1 MRVRPVWLAAAAMSL
16 VMAAGAQA
24 QDTEAPPAEEMTPQE
39 RFVEL
44 HGAVVA
50 YERCTGIHFDEQQ
63 AMALNQRIREL
74 IGESFGAGATLQLI
88 YDAREAMT
96 RRVTSE
102 GCGGDRVT
110 DALTLFE
117 TNLADAVSMAGSQ

>member
-1 MRVRPVWLAAAAMSL
+1 MRIRAGWLTAAALSL
-16 VMAAGAQA
+16 AITAVAKA
-24 QDTEAPPAEEMTPQE
+24 QDTEAPPPAEMTPQE

-50 YERCTGIHFDEQQ
+50 YERCSGIHFDEQQ

-74 IGESFGAGATLQLI
+74 VGESYGAGTTLQLI

-96 RRVTSE
+96 RRVTTE
-102 GCGGDRVT
+102 GCGGDRVVA
-110 DALTLFE
+110 ALTLFE
-117 TNLADAVSMAGSQ
+117 TNLADAVAIAGSQ